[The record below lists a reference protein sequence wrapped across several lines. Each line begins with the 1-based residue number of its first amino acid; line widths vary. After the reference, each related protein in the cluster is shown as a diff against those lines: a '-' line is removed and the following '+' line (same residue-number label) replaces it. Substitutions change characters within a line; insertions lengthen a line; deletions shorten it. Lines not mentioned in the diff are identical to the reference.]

1 VLPLPSSSNSRSTDP
16 VTPTNVSPTNAVLL
30 VLEPLPTATGP
41 VSSGPSSSDPVLN
54 ERYGLLH
61 FRLLYHF
68 EHTVSA
74 HMMPDHPGLDGTIAL
89 FTREALTTPYL
100 MEELLAYSAAHK
112 STLDKDTRH
121 FYTTEATRLQTRA
134 LTLYNSVRPEV
145 SDETC
150 LPMFLFSSLLG
161 HHILFDVFSGSH
173 NDLGTVLEGLTS
185 SIGVHR
191 GISAIARSSWPMFK
205 EELQRQF
212 LQTCVRESDATS
224 TTSQGECDGLLKRLE
239 TSELSPSSIMVH
251 REATELLQNLFD
263 DQFSPSAF
271 KKGNLAAVQD
281 WLIQVSAD
289 YIQCLNQRRP
299 EALVVLAHYAVLLHR
314 GAHYWFV
321 GGLGRRIIH
330 LINGHLGPLWVDW
343 LQWPNQVVGHQ

>member
-1 VLPLPSSSNSRSTDP
+1 
-16 VTPTNVSPTNAVLL
+16 
-30 VLEPLPTATGP
+30 
-41 VSSGPSSSDPVLN
+41 
-54 ERYGLLH
+54 
-61 FRLLYHF
+61 
-68 EHTVSA
+68 
-74 HMMPDHPGLDGTIAL
+74 MMPDHPGLDAMIAI

-100 MEELLAYSAAHK
+100 MDELLAYSAAHK
-112 STLDKDTRH
+112 STLDQETRD
-121 FYTTEATRLQTRA
+121 FYATEATRLQTRA

-161 HHILFDVFSGSH
+161 HHILFDVFTGSH

-191 GISAIARSSWPMFK
+191 GISAIARSSWPRFT

-212 LQTCVRESDATS
+212 LQTCVRESDTTS
-224 TTSQGECDGLLKRLE
+224 ITSQGEFDGLLKRLE
-239 TSELSPSSIMVH
+239 ASELSPSSIAVH
-251 REATELLQNLFD
+251 REAAELLQSLFD
-263 DQFSPSAF
+263 DQFSPSSF

-289 YIQCLNQRRP
+289 YIQYLNQRRP

-314 GAHYWFV
+314 GANYWFV
-321 GGLGRRIIH
+321 ADLGRRIIH
-330 LINGHLGPLWVDW
+330 LINSHLGPLWADW
-343 LQWPNQVVGHQ
+343 LQWPNQVVGYQ